1 MRRVA
6 VLLILTCCFVS
17 TATAQ
22 VHVDHEDMTLIRSV
36 PPRYPLEAREIRLQG
51 VVVMDIVIDVEGRA
65 SDVRIIAGHPFFR
78 QPALDAVEQWRYLP
92 HTVDG
97 EPVEVVTIVEVTF
110 TLS

>member
-51 VVVMDIVIDVEGRA
+51 VVVMDIVIDVEEERRMCGSSRVTRFSA
-65 SDVRIIAGHPFFR
+65 S
-78 QPALDAVEQWRYLP
+78 QL
-92 HTVDG
+92 
-97 EPVEVVTIVEVTF
+97 
-110 TLS
+110 